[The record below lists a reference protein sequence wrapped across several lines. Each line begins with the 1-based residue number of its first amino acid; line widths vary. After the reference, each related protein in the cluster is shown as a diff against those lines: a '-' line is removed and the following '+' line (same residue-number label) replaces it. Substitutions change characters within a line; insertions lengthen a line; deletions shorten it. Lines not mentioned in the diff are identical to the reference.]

1 MAETVVKTAIEM
13 ELKVT
18 GADYAVRETQ
28 KLSAAQQKHAKDAA
42 KAMDA
47 FERDATAALK
57 KVEKSVEAQERAWKK
72 AQKAMAEGGG
82 IFDKVEDGI
91 RKFNGTI
98 GVFAMGLGALPKAI
112 EVATTAVGYLGK
124 AWNAVG
130 DALARPQLRMQWE
143 KSAQDDFLAF
153 AKKAAEAQQ
162 KWADA
167 TYATYFGADVDS
179 DKNMARRLRS
189 RERVKAEKA
198 AKDDIAYD
206 AAMGY
211 FAGQQKAF
219 DQKGEDLKL
228 FQSNIATPTAPKRG
242 KGGRSAV
249 DDQKFDAFARGLM
262 EDLRRYAENAPG
274 VDPLVAA
281 YLGADYQGNS
291 GIDPSRHDFSGALSD
306 SRGDAG
312 SIAGLGDLSNLGGGG
327 EKWKGPTLLES
338 MFGTPDD
345 IEIYNNLMAGLMDS
359 VMAGY
364 AAVVSGTESFG
375 TAVKRA
381 IGQTI
386 MAEGMHMMVLA
397 VQEAGMAIASLAW
410 HDPVGAARH
419 GLAAAKFGA
428 GAVLAGVAA
437 SALGGGGGSSA
448 GAGAAS
454 AGGSG
459 GSGGGYRPTTEAAPQ
474 TNIYVIGDSY
484 GEETARSRSLRFERQ
499 RRMAQS
505 YESPPRDMEYA

>member
-57 KVEKSVEAQERAWKK
+57 KVEKSVEAQEKAWKK

-124 AWNAVG
+124 AWDG
-130 DALARPQLRMQWE
+130 LANTLSRPQLKMQWE
-143 KSAQDDFLAF
+143 KGAQDEFLAF

-167 TYATYFGADVDS
+167 VYATYFGADVES
-179 DKNMARRLRS
+179 DKSVARRRAGSAELRRQQAE
-189 RERVKAEKA
+189 REGAVDYWRTAQLE
-198 AKDDIAYD
+198 
-206 AAMGY
+206 
-211 FAGQQKAF
+211 QQKRDIQ
-219 DQKGEDLKL
+219 DQLDRANRTGPYARKE
-228 FQSNIATPTAPKRG
+228 TP
-242 KGGRSAV
+242 
-249 DDQKFDAFARGLM
+249 
-262 EDLRRYAENAPG
+262 RR
-274 VDPLVAA
+274 
-281 YLGADYQGNS
+281 
-291 GIDPSRHDFSGALSD
+291 
-306 SRGDAG
+306 
-312 SIAGLGDLSNLGGGG
+312 GGGG
-327 EKWKGPTLLES
+327 DPYEHTGRVITAAEMAAAAADYNDRDVLVDSMDPTRREYDAVSGFGDITAGMMAPGSAERQPTILQRMFGEAEEIDGYTRAWGTLES
-338 MFGTPDD
+338 AVT
-345 IEIYNNLMAGLMDS
+345 
-359 VMAGY
+359 AGY
-364 AAVVSGTESFG
+364 EALVTGSESAGAAIKKVIAQS
-375 TAVKRA
+375 
-381 IGQTI
+381 I
-386 MAEGMHMMVLA
+386 MAEGSRMMVKALREGA
-397 VQEAGMAIASLAW
+397 EAIASLAEY
-410 HDPVGAARH
+410 DYPAAARH
-419 GLAAAKFGA
+419 GLAAAKFLA
-428 GAVLAGVAA
+428 GAAAAGVAA
-437 SALGGGGGSSA
+437 SALGGGGGASA
-448 GAGAAS
+448 GAVG
-454 AGGSG
+454 AGGGG
-459 GSGGGYRPTTEAAPQ
+459 GSPGYRPTTESGPQ